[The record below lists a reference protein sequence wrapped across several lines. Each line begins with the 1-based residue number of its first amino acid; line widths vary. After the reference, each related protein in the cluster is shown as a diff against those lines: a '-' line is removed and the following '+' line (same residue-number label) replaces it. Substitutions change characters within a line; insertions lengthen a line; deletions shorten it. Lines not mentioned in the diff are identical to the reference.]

1 MGKNEGNYMTV
12 KQKWWLGCCIFLSIT
27 SFVFSIVSLC
37 NSNERILNVDYIGII
52 GSILGA
58 TVTVLI
64 GWNIY
69 SIIDFKDTRK
79 RIFSEALELKN
90 EYQKSQERINH
101 LQSDFVF
108 FAIIND
114 AKQSNN
120 FESKEVLIDMYF
132 DALNVAVIDGLE
144 EDRKRTALNELKKM
158 LTGKDVKIKKGMKP
172 FYRDILYRA
181 NDTEL
186 YNKLDSV
193 IETNQTEDKS
203 SHIRSTYHR
212 EAMSKITV

>member
-1 MGKNEGNYMTV
+1 MGKNEGIYMTV

-69 SIIDFKDTRK
+69 SIIDFKETRK
-79 RIFSEALELKN
+79 RIFSEILELKN
-90 EYQKSQERINH
+90 EYKESQERINH

-108 FAIIND
+108 LAIIND
-114 AKQSNN
+114 AKQSKK
-120 FESKEVLIDMYF
+120 FESNEVLIDMYF
-132 DALNVAVIDGLE
+132 DALNVAVTDELE
-144 EDRKRTALNELKKM
+144 EDRKNSTVDALKKLLNEN
-158 LTGKDVKIKKGMKP
+158 GVKIKKGMKHH
-172 FYRDILYRA
+172 YRDILYRA

-186 YNKLDSV
+186 YNKLESV
-193 IETNQTEDKS
+193 IETEQTEEKS

-212 EAMSKITV
+212 EKL